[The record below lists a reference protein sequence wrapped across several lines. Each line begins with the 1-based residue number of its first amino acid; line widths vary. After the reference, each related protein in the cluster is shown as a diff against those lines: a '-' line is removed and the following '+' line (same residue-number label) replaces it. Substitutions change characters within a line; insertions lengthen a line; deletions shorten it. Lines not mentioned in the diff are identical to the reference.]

1 MSQLNQEL
9 KLCGVYE
16 CSYTNTGGEIVH
28 VSPTSDY
35 YSSLNINETITSVL
49 LPYYIDVN
57 FDGINQF
64 ESQYHIV
71 LRFNNTSDNIMV
83 RLHRM
88 YIVHEG
94 IPVQI
99 HNLNCYL
106 LGKTAKLSNDM
117 KLSLLGSSSI
127 KNKSQYFKSIR
138 VVIKIDNPE
147 YDEENTRFYNKS
159 TIRILLDYFVDS
171 RDLIESIRVIK
182 DDIKNV
188 NCTNDSNDAES
199 EEVFS
204 EACSEDYSF
213 APILLPTMGHR

>member
-1 MSQLNQEL
+1 MNQLSKEI

-16 CSYTNTGGEIVH
+16 CNYTNTGGEIIH
-28 VSPTSDY
+28 ISPTNNY
-35 YSSLNINETITSVL
+35 YSDLNINEEVTKVL

-83 RLHRM
+83 RLNRM

-94 IPVQI
+94 IPVQV

-106 LGKTAKLSNDM
+106 LGKTTKISNDM

-138 VVIKIDNPE
+138 VVIKIDNLGN
-147 YDEENTRFYNKS
+147 EEINTGFSNKNS
-159 TIRILLDYFVDS
+159 IRILLDYFVDFHG
-171 RDLIESIRVIK
+171 LIASINVIQS
-182 DDIKNV
+182 DIKNI
-188 NCTNDSNDAES
+188 NFIRNSPIEES
-199 EEVFS
+199 EETFS
-204 EACSEDYSF
+204 ETCSEDHSF
-213 APILLPTMGHR
+213 APILMPTMGHR

>member
-1 MSQLNQEL
+1 MSQLNKEL

-16 CSYTNTGGEIVH
+16 CNYTNTGGEIIH
-28 VSPTSDY
+28 ISPTSDY
-35 YSSLNINETITSVL
+35 YEKLSINETITKVL

-71 LRFNNTSDNIMV
+71 LRFNNTSDNIV
-83 RLHRM
+83 ARLHRM

-94 IPVQI
+94 IPVQV

-106 LGKTAKLSNDM
+106 LGKTTKISNDM
-117 KLSLLGSSSI
+117 KLSLLGSSTALR
-127 KNKSQYFKSIR
+127 NKSQFFKSIR

-147 YDEENTRFYNKS
+147 YEENTRFHSKNS
-159 TIRILLDYFVDS
+159 IRILLDYFVDS
-171 RDLIESIRVIK
+171 DDLIESIRVIK
-182 DDIKNV
+182 SDVKSVDCIH
-188 NCTNDSNDAES
+188 DSPKDES

-204 EACSEDYSF
+204 ETCSEDYPF
-213 APILLPTMGHR
+213 VPILMPTMGHR